1 MLCACANACAG
12 LRWSDRDV
20 TVDLDVCPMSQHVVH
35 HMYVVPRLTIS
46 ITINV
51 SLKIEKNSSMNKR
64 HRGARI
70 LAFVS

>member
-1 MLCACANACAG
+1 
-12 LRWSDRDV
+12 
-20 TVDLDVCPMSQHVVH
+20 MSQHVVH

-70 LAFVS
+70 LAFVQLNRVGRGSRLVKPPGRREAMRG